1 MAEWSDFIHSVDREM
16 KKPGLS
22 PSVSRTRIKK
32 PNSIRQSNFPAE
44 VYEFEDIM
52 DDAIG
57 EEYNTLSK
65 APFAVKTSQHRL
77 MQATYFKGT
86 S

>member
-1 MAEWSDFIHSVDREM
+1 M

-22 PSVSRTRIKK
+22 PSVTRTRIKK

-44 VYEFEDIM
+44 IYELEDTM

-65 APFAVKTSQHRL
+65 APFTVKTSQHRL